1 MQVTVEMSIYP
12 LDQHYLPAVTAFIRS
27 LQASQRQAGA
37 GIEEIVVNQMST
49 QLRGDLTAVQ
59 RALSEAMHCVHQQ
72 GVKFSL
78 VVKYLNGDLPL
89 SSAVDL
95 ERTDAAAGHGAP

>member
-12 LDQHYLPAVTAFIRS
+12 LDQDYLPAVTAFIRS
-27 LQASQRQAGA
+27 LQSGQQQAGA

-49 QLRGDLTAVQ
+49 QLRGDLTAVHRVISDAMQ
-59 RALSEAMHCVHQQ
+59 RVHQQ

-89 SSAVDL
+89 SNTVDL
-95 ERTDAAAGHGAP
+95 DRTDDSSHLVP